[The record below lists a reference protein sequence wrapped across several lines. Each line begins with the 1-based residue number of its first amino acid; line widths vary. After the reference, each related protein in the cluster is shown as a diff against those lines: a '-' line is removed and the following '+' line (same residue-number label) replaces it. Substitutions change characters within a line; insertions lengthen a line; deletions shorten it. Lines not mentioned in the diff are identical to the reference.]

1 MNTITHLRTWKTM
14 AMCPRSSLVMCLA
27 LFHLHLIPLLLESP
41 LATQHVRM
49 FDFSLYFL
57 VGLHSAGQMSQ
68 ICLYIFI

>member
-1 MNTITHLRTWKTM
+1 MEDNGDVPKIK
-14 AMCPRSSLVMCLA
+14 LA
-27 LFHLHLIPLLLESP
+27 DVSCAIPFTPDTLALLESP

-68 ICLYIFI
+68 ICLYVFI